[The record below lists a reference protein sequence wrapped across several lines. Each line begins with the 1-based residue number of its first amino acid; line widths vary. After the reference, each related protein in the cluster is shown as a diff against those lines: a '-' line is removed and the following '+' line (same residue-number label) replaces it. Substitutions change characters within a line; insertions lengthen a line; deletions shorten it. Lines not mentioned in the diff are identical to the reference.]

1 MIKITLFFLLLIFNS
16 VVLAQAPGSEMRE
29 CVIKAGKYADN
40 PKKHMSELQKCAGV
54 SNNEPTEKS
63 VQKNTPSSAK
73 LTFSNGSKYVGEVK
87 NNKMYGRGVL
97 TGADGTVME
106 GHWINNQM
114 NGHGTLDT
122 PNGVK
127 YIGEWKGNK
136 MHGKGVLTG
145 ADGTVMEGHWINN
158 QMNGH
163 GTLTSPEG
171 VKYVGEWKDNKMHG
185 EGVYT
190 QPNGET
196 ITGVFRDN
204 KLVKRH
210 TEAKKSYDDAAKA
223 AKKSHEKA
231 AKKDSSAPSL
241 FGTLVGIGLDI
252 ALDKDKG
259 APVDIRSAMVVLR
272 QNFFESTNF
281 FLQSQE
287 QLLRAYGKDTEAQM
301 VADAMIY
308 ANNSKISETDR
319 MQNTIKVSTDASKI
333 IELSLTSQGASLS
346 QESKEYYASS
356 LSPAARGITSTIKI
370 LPAVKTIVRAI
381 KQDAQGTLLTVGFE
395 MIGILTELP
404 TYFSSMTGTMKFV
417 LTGAKSHNIQGAEEL
432 ELSLTDLDE

>member
-1 MIKITLFFLLLIFNS
+1 MIKITLIFLLLIFNS
-16 VVLAQAPGSEMRE
+16 VVQAQAPGPEMKE

-40 PKKHMSELQKCAGV
+40 PKKHMSELQKCADI
-54 SNNEPTEKS
+54 SDNEPTDKS
-63 VQKNTPSSAK
+63 VQKNTSSPVK
-73 LTFSNGSKYVGEVK
+73 LTFSNGSEYVGEVK
-87 NNKMYGRGVL
+87 NNKMNGKGIL
-97 TGADGTVME
+97 TGSDGTVME
-106 GHWINNQM
+106 GNWINNQM
-114 NGHGTLDT
+114 NGHGTLIT
-122 PNGVK
+122 SSGTK
-127 YIGEWKGNK
+127 YIGEWRDNK
-136 MHGKGVLTG
+136 MYGKGILTSP
-145 ADGTVMEGHWINN
+145 DGTVMEGNWVNN
-158 QMNGH
+158 KLHGH
-163 GTLTSPEG
+163 GTLTSPKVG
-171 VKYVGEWKDNKMHG
+171 KYVGEWRDTKMHG
-185 EGVYT
+185 EGVLT

-196 ITGVFRDN
+196 ISGVFRDG

-241 FGTLVGIGLDI
+241 FGTIVGIGLDI
-252 ALDKDKG
+252 ALNKDKG
-259 APVDIRSAMVVLR
+259 EPVDIRSAMVVLK

-308 ANNSKISETDR
+308 ANNSKVSETDR

-333 IELSLTSQGASLS
+333 IELSLTSHGASLS
-346 QESKEYYASS
+346 QESKDYYASS

-370 LPAVKTIVRAI
+370 LPAIKTITRAI